1 MVRLRLKRGGTKRK
15 PFYWI
20 VAADSRSKRDG
31 QSIERI
37 GFYNPIAKG
46 QEEKLSIKEE
56 RLIDWYMK
64 GARASDR
71 VYSLMKKAGI
81 VKKIHAVKYGR
92 GDVNSSSE
100 EETVNTSSEERS

>member
-1 MVRLRLKRGGTKRK
+1 MVRLRLKRGGSKKK

-20 VAADSRSKRDG
+20 VAADARAKRDG
-31 QSIERI
+31 KSIERL

-46 QEEKLSIKEE
+46 KEEELSIKED

-64 GARASDR
+64 GARASDT

-81 VKKIHAVKYGR
+81 VKKIHSIKYGR
-92 GDVNSSSE
+92 DS
-100 EETVNTSSEERS
+100 